1 MPMQFSPVQMSVA
14 RQLMLRLALVSGL
27 FALMATFAAVFI
39 EYRDESSKIEEVFSQ
54 IEEGYLGSLTE
65 TAWLEDRDRL
75 SLLVMG
81 IARLPNVV
89 HVEVRDPNGAKLS
102 QAGAPSDDAAFRRS
116 FHMTKRYKDRELVI
130 GTLSVYATDVHIKD
144 KAFENALVFGL
155 ANLFLVLAA
164 STYLYAIVRG
174 LISAPLG
181 KLTLFAHRLGKGQ
194 EETAILVDLEM
205 RHAQNEFGL
214 LVRTLGEMQ
223 ASLNKNIAE
232 LRASEERYRELFAY
246 SPIALWEEDFSPLKE
261 RLEALRAQTDN
272 LEAYIDAHPNF
283 VHECASLIRVI
294 DVNNA
299 TLRMHGANSKSEL
312 LGELSRI
319 FTPASLRGFQLELMA
334 IWNGK
339 NELAFE
345 SEVRT
350 LTGETRDVLI
360 HWLVLPASRAKLDR
374 VIVSQEDITERTVA
388 RHSLAVT
395 VERLMETNSE
405 LERFTHA
412 AAHDLAEPVRGI
424 VSFSQLLE
432 RHLSNSYDK
441 EIKDYLGYL
450 VAAAKRMQTQIEG
463 LQEYARIG
471 EGVENREMADLD
483 QLAKQAFGMLREQI
497 RLTQAEIEVN
507 FLPKAFVNADQ
518 ITDVFRNLIDN
529 AIKFRRQGAR
539 PVIRI
544 GAERRDGE
552 WTISVKDNGIGID
565 PRYASDVFQVFR
577 RLSPPSQATGEG
589 IGLSLCRR
597 VIERHGGRMW
607 LESALGQGST
617 FYFTLPASEGGVED
631 KD

>member
-1 MPMQFSPVQMSVA
+1 MQLSPVQKSVA

-39 EYRDESSKIEEVFSQ
+39 EYRDESRKIEEVFTL

-81 IARLPNVV
+81 IGRLPNVV
-89 HVEVRDPNGAKLS
+89 HVEVHDPGGAKLS
-102 QAGAPSDDAAFRRS
+102 QAGVPRDGAVFSRS
-116 FHMTKRYKDRELVI
+116 FPLVKRYKDRELVI
-130 GTLSVYATDVHIKD
+130 GTLSVHATDAHIKD
-144 KAFENALVFGL
+144 RAVENALVFGL
-155 ANLFLVLAA
+155 ANLLLVLAA
-164 STYLYAIVRG
+164 SAYLYAILRG
-174 LISAPLG
+174 LIAAPLG

-194 EETAILVDLEM
+194 EETAILTDLEM
-205 RHAQNEFGL
+205 QHAQNEFGL
-214 LVRTLGEMQ
+214 LVRTLAEMQ
-223 ASLNKNIAE
+223 AALNKNVAE
-232 LRASEERYRELFAY
+232 LKASEERYRELFTY

-261 RLEALRAQTDN
+261 RLEELRAQTDN
-272 LEAYIDAHPNF
+272 LEAYIEAHPNF
-283 VHECASLIRVI
+283 IHECASLIRVI

-299 TLRMHGANSKSEL
+299 TLRMHGAASKSEL
-312 LGELSRI
+312 LGDLSRI
-319 FTPASLRGFQLELMA
+319 FTPASLRGFKLELMA
-334 IWNGK
+334 IWSGK

-345 SEVRT
+345 SEVKT

-360 HWLVLPASRAKLDR
+360 HWLVLPASRTRLDR
-374 VIVSQEDITERTVA
+374 VIVSQEDVTERAVA

-412 AAHDLAEPVRGI
+412 AAHDLAEPVRSI

-450 VAAAKRMQTQIEG
+450 VAAARRMQIQVEG
-463 LQEYARIG
+463 LQKYARIG
-471 EGVENREMADLD
+471 EGVVNREMVDLD
-483 QLAKQAFGMLREQI
+483 LLAKQAFDMLREQI
-497 RLTQAEIEVN
+497 RLTQAEIEVG
-507 FLPKAFVNADQ
+507 FLPKAFVNAEQ
-518 ITDVFRNLIDN
+518 IADVFRNLIDN
-529 AIKFRRQGAR
+529 ALKFRRQGTR
-539 PVIRI
+539 PAIRI
-544 GAERRDGE
+544 AAERRDGE
-552 WTISVKDNGIGID
+552 WMISIKDNGIGID

-577 RLSPPSQATGEG
+577 RLSPPSHATGEG

-617 FYFTLPASEGGVED
+617 FYFTLPASEGEA
-631 KD
+631 